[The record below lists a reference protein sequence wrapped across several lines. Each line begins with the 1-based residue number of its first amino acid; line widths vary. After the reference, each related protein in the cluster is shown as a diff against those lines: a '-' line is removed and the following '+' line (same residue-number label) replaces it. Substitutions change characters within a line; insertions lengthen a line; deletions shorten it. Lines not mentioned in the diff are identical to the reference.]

1 MDIHPWT
8 KYEIARIRDEER
20 LLRARAAMQAKE
32 LRDPISGPEKSSED
46 VGSSLFGWLRRRQ
59 PVADSRPVKARPA

>member
-20 LLRARAAMQAKE
+20 LLRAREAMLAREARAPSSDEGIEGAQTSW
-32 LRDPISGPEKSSED
+32 LR
-46 VGSSLFGWLRRRQ
+46 WLRRRDVSTQ
-59 PVADSRPVKARPA
+59 QATARPRPV

>member
-1 MDIHPWT
+1 VDIHPWT

-20 LLRARAAMQAKE
+20 LLRARAAMRTKE
-32 LRDPISGPEKSSED
+32 LREPIAGPDQTSDD

-59 PVADSRPVKARPA
+59 PVADSRPVRARPA

>member
-20 LLRARAAMQAKE
+20 LLRARAAMRAGE
-32 LRDPISGPEKSSED
+32 LREPDLGNAET
-46 VGSSLFGWLRRRQ
+46 GAATGSLFDRLFKRGG
-59 PVADSRPVKARPA
+59 PVADQPSVGARSA